1 MAVKIEPTLEG
12 ATIITQ
18 SMVRNFSTGGGHGP
32 GDTLIEGDAKIATP
46 KWQGFPPVDLAVI
59 GKPQPP
65 LREVVEPRYRGTALF
80 ATRVRLPNMLY
91 AKFLRCPYPHAAI
104 RRLETG
110 AAEKMPGVHYV
121 LTHRNAPKTNPLRI
135 ELMMQGEI
143 VAIVAAESEDQ
154 AEDAIEA
161 IEIEYTDLPSIGSIA
176 TAESEDAPDLREG
189 KGNLLQPPPN
199 HPNYHPQA
207 SARWRHG
214 DIEKGFAEADVV
226 REFTYYFGGGRVVPM
241 QPVSGVAAWEGDKL
255 TFWGHGQDVY
265 PARRFLAGWLGI
277 DPNNIRYINKWN
289 GGSFGGMG
297 VRPLASFWG
306 HVAHIA
312 KVTGRPVKTLLTKS
326 EELYHVQ
333 HKPETF
339 SKFKVG
345 LTKDG
350 RIHAFRHELHL
361 IAGVMDVPPQQVMNE
376 SAKDSMFLY
385 TARVP
390 HWEQISY
397 AYKSNTPAVGCAR
410 SCTQQEL
417 KWGFENLMD
426 ELAEVAG
433 LDPVEFRLRNVAR
446 PGDRLDPALDWH
458 TEMKKPEAENGALTF
473 DSFASI
479 EVLEEGA
486 KVFGWDKRNAKPGSL
501 PGRFKRGMGVAMSQ
515 HHAGHMGY
523 HEEEPAFRTERGTI
537 YSADVEMDPTGQVIL
552 RSALPDSGTNHDT
565 GMATVIA
572 EMLGIS
578 AIDDIKLLW
587 GDSDIAPPSDQ
598 WYGGLTVAVQGG
610 AALAA
615 AKKLRNEL
623 LARASRKLDV
633 DAGLLTLKDGT
644 IRHKTDPQLSVAA
657 RDLLD
662 GQTLRMHGESKL
674 TGHGRA
680 LVKSIGCC
688 FVEVEVDTWTG
699 QFRLTRVV
707 YSHDTG
713 KLLCPLIAVADME
726 GSFMQSFQIATNAI
740 PYDKEWPGQMHNSL
754 AFLSFP
760 IPTIM
765 EFPDEIEQVF
775 IESLEPRWF
784 YGYKSFS
791 ETSIGAVPGAIANA
805 IYNATGVR
813 VTHPITAERILM
825 GLKKQQQRAS

>member
-1 MAVKIEPTLEG
+1 MTVKIEPSLEG

-18 SMVRNFSTGGGHGP
+18 PMIRDFSTGGGHGP
-32 GDTLIEGDAKIATP
+32 GDTLIEGDGKIPTP

-59 GKPQPP
+59 GKARPP
-65 LREVVEPRYRGTALF
+65 LREVVEPRYRGTAVF

-91 AKFLRCPYPHAAI
+91 ARFLRCPYPHAAI
-104 RRLETG
+104 RVLDTTL
-110 AAEKMPGVHYV
+110 AEKMPGVAHV
-121 LTHRNAPKTNPLRI
+121 LTFRNALKTNPLHT

-143 VAIVAAESEDQ
+143 VAIVAADTEDR
-154 AEDAIEA
+154 AEDAVEA
-161 IEIEYTDLPSIGSIA
+161 IEIEYSDLPSIASIA
-176 TAESEDAPDLREG
+176 TAEAADAPDLREG
-189 KGNLLQPPPN
+189 KGNLLQPAPN

-207 SARWRHG
+207 SGVWRHG
-214 DIEKGFAEADVV
+214 DIEKGFAESDIVH
-226 REFTYYFGGGRVVPM
+226 EFTYYFGGGRVVPM
-241 QPVSGVAAWEGDKL
+241 QPFSGVAAWEGDKL
-255 TFWGHGQDVY
+255 TFWGHGQDIY
-265 PARRFLAGWLGI
+265 PARRLLAAWLGI
-277 DPNNIRYINKWN
+277 DANNIRYINKWN
-289 GGSFGGMG
+289 GGSFGGFG
-297 VRPLASFWG
+297 VSSISAFWG
-306 HVAHIA
+306 HIA
-312 KVTGRPVKTLLTKS
+312 QIARVTGRPVKAVLTKS

-339 SKFKVG
+339 AKFKVG

-361 IAGVMDVPPQQVMNE
+361 IAGVMDRPPQQVMNE

-397 AYKSNTPAVGCAR
+397 AYKSNTAAVGCAR

-426 ELAEVAG
+426 ELSEIAG
-433 LDPVEFRLRNVAR
+433 LDPVEFRVRNVAR
-446 PGDRLDPALDWH
+446 PGDKLYPALDWH
-458 TEMKKPEAENGALTF
+458 AEMKKPELENGALVF

-486 KVFGWDKRNAKPGSL
+486 KRFGWDKRNPKPGSM
-501 PGRFKRGMGVAMSQ
+501 PGRFKRGMGLGMSQ

-523 HEEEPAFRTERGTI
+523 HEEEPAFHTEHGTI
-537 YSADVEMDPTGQVIL
+537 FSADVEMDPSGQVIL

-572 EMLGIS
+572 EMLGVS
-578 AIDDIKLLW
+578 DIDDIKLLW
-587 GDSDIAPPSDQ
+587 GDSDITPPSDH

-610 AALAA
+610 AALIA

-623 LARASRKLDV
+623 FNRGARKFNV
-633 DAGLLTLKDGT
+633 DAASLTLKDGV
-644 IRHKTDPQLSVAA
+644 IRSKDNPQLSVAA
-657 RDLLD
+657 ADLV
-662 GQTLRMHGESKL
+662 GGESLRMHGESKL

-680 LVKSIGCC
+680 LVRGIGAC

-699 QFRLTRVV
+699 AFRVTRVV

-713 KLLCPLIAVADME
+713 KLLCPFIGIADME

-740 PYDKEWPGQMHNSL
+740 PYDKEFPGQIHNTI

-791 ETSIGAVPGAIANA
+791 ETSIGGVPGAVANA

-813 VTHPITAERILM
+813 VNHPITAEGILM
-825 GLKKQQQRAS
+825 GLKQQQA